1 MSNTLLERVRSAES
15 LASPSPM
22 ALEVLRLARD
32 ETSRVDELLA
42 LIESDAVLTTR
53 ILSVINSSFYGMKRK
68 ISSLRQAVVALGLR
82 ALRVMALSF
91 SLVDAI
97 RRNEQADGELDYS
110 AYWRRSLTTAVGGRL
125 LARTVAPSLAEDAFT
140 CGLIA
145 DLGIVAAWR
154 AAPELYAPIFSE
166 AQRTGTP
173 LYQAEREALGITH
186 AALTA
191 EVLRAWGLPEP
202 MPTVAAAHHG
212 EGLDGL
218 LGEARDIASL
228 VATAVRMA
236 EVICREVD
244 SGQWEQIRLECQRAL
259 AIDAKAL
266 DALLSSLDQQVQET
280 ARLLNVAVSEAM
292 DPAELRSDAAMR
304 LAELSLR
311 GELERA
317 EAVAQARDASE
328 RLSHA
333 RATNKRFLK
342 AAYTD
347 AVTGLATRAAFER
360 QLAQAW
366 RRRREHSGLALILL
380 DFDNFKRIN
389 DNLGHAAGDA
399 VLRQIADR
407 VRECFDDGAFVARY
421 GGDELA
427 VLLRHA
433 CPRTL
438 GDQCERIRSA
448 VAARPVE
455 HGGQSIL
462 VTTSVGA
469 AIARAS
475 HGDGPEELVAAADA
489 VLYRAKRGGR
499 NRVEIATGD
508 SDEAGG
514 TWLTRLKRL
523 VGNA

>member
-97 RRNEQADGELDYS
+97 RRNEQADSGLDYT
-110 AYWRRSLTTAVGGRL
+110 AYWRRSLTTAVAGRL
-125 LARTVAPSLAEDAFT
+125 LARAVAPSLAEDAFT

-154 AAPELYAPIFSE
+154 AAPELYAPVFSE
-166 AQRTGTP
+166 AQRSGTP
-173 LYQAEREALGITH
+173 LHQAERAALGITH
-186 AALTA
+186 AELTA
-191 EVLRAWGLPEP
+191 ELLQAWGLPEP
-202 MPTVAAAHHG
+202 MPSVAAAHHG

-218 LGEARDIASL
+218 LGEVRDIGSL
-228 VATAVRMA
+228 VATAVRIA
-236 EVICREVD
+236 EVICRDVD
-244 SGQWEQIRLECQRAL
+244 SGQWEQIRVECQRAL
-259 AIDAKAL
+259 AIEPKAL
-266 DALLSSLDQQVQET
+266 DTLLSNLDQQVQET
-280 ARLLNVAVSEAM
+280 ARLLNVVVSEAM

-317 EAVAQARDASE
+317 EAVSQAREASE
-328 RLSHA
+328 RLNDAHA
-333 RATNKRFLK
+333 ANKRFLK

-347 AVTGLATRAAFER
+347 AVTGLANRAAFER
-360 QLAQAW
+360 QLAQSW

-380 DFDNFKRIN
+380 DLDSFKRIN
-389 DNLGHAAGDA
+389 DNHGHAAGDA
-399 VLRQIADR
+399 VLRQVADR
-407 VRECFDDGAFVARY
+407 VRECFDGAAFVVRY

-427 VLLRHA
+427 VLLRHG

-438 GDQCERIRSA
+438 SDQCERIRST
-448 VAARPVE
+448 VAARPID

-462 VTTSVGA
+462 VTASIGA

-475 HGDGPEELVAAADA
+475 GSDDPAELVAAADA
-489 VLYRAKRGGR
+489 ALYRAKRGGR
-499 NRVEIATGD
+499 NRVETAADVSG
-508 SDEAGG
+508 ENGG